1 MNTKALK
8 KQLNTDQ
15 IITLLEV
22 LGAEL
27 RESGQNHL
35 IFDSICHHLH
45 AEEHKPKLYYY
56 MNDKMFHCYSCQ
68 FHGDVYSLIEEVWN
82 LRDIEFYFCD
92 IVHYILGTLGL
103 SEDTF
108 TQTKKASWRDDLRL
122 FTTAKTMAKH
132 VQVYPLSDLNRFVDK
147 LPYTWI
153 KEGISV
159 DTMRKYHIGYYP
171 LLDCT
176 TIPVFDK
183 EGELVGIRGRF
194 WREEDIEL
202 GKYRPIWTLDRDY
215 KLPTGNLLYGL
226 YQNQEAIKQTHE
238 VKLFEG
244 EKSVMQM
251 ESILEQ
257 NNAVAMFGCNL
268 SKMQL
273 QQLIELE
280 VERYVVCLDKWGNE
294 DDKARWRKDVDKI
307 VKMCKPYG
315 EVVIVED
322 NGILDWKDSPSDKGR
337 KIWEELYKNS
347 LDNPH
352 EI

>member
-8 KQLNTDQ
+8 EQLNTDQ
-15 IITLLEV
+15 IITLLES

-27 RESGQNHL
+27 REERSDHL
-35 IFDSICHHLH
+35 IFTSICHHLN
-45 AEEHKPKLYYY
+45 ASEHKAKLYYY
-56 MNDKMFHCYSCQ
+56 TNTHSFFCFSCSQ
-68 FHGDVYSLIEEVWN
+68 SYDIFSLIEEVWN
-82 LRDIEFYFCD
+82 LRDIEFYFGD
-92 IVHYILGTLGL
+92 IVNFITSTLGISQSDFNPKQNL
-103 SEDTF
+103 
-108 TQTKKASWRDDLRL
+108 SWRDDLRL
-122 FTTAKTMAKH
+122 FTTAKSMTKH
-132 VQVYPLSDLNRFVDK
+132 AQIYPLSDLNRFVDK
-147 LPYTWI
+147 LPYSWI

-159 DTMRKYHIGYYP
+159 DTMQKYHIGYYP

-183 EGELVGIRGRF
+183 EGELLGIRGRF

-202 GKYRPIWTLDRDY
+202 GKYRPIWTLEKDY

-226 YQNQEAIKQTHE
+226 CQNQEAIKQTHE

-257 NNAVAMFGCNL
+257 NNSVAMFGCNL

-280 VERYVVCLDKWGNE
+280 VERYVVCLDKWGSE

-307 VKMCKPYG
+307 VKICKPYG
-315 EVVIVED
+315 EVIVVED
-322 NGILDWKDSPSDKGR
+322 GNDKLDYKDSPSDKGEEIWKEIYGR
-337 KIWEELYKNS
+337 K
-347 LDNPH
+347 
-352 EI
+352 